1 MTLIENAMHSL
12 LMTLTTDTRLM
23 IWSPLVGV
31 VPVDPLPPLPP
42 LPAMSGD
49 ETNQDPTTGVVVCGS
64 VILIPTSPFD
74 KKPNVRTKH
83 GVCKTVFVGSLPDNA
98 TNKHLQDMFS
108 RCGKVIDVRV
118 SKGRNFGHVQF
129 EQEEDVERALQL
141 SGCRIRIGPSSSLTD
156 TGRIHVDYAQP
167 RSESEMSKRA
177 ESSEPL
183 PYNGTNAGMISADLH
198 GEDTFWVA
206 AKNVKTWIERGN
218 CNASTTNMF
227 FGLISSCNTH
237 SRKIAKKVKELEKEE
252 KEFAA
257 IRKTKC
263 ERLLKESKV
272 VKEVLMA
279 ACAQRTAWDGFTK
292 PQRKSINQWKDA
304 AASLSEEMQ
313 TALDGEKDTSGGEEP
328 AAKKVRVA
336 TPEPTPAY
344 EVMMEDMKTEHAAA
358 LRKKETQIMQ
368 LNTLISQFK
377 QKFPEE
383 WEKAIGGEGGA
394 SNMEVKVEIGMED
407 GGDSKG
413 DSLAAEAAVYAKLRS
428 VLGSTT
434 DEAKL
439 SEFSEA
445 EIAII
450 TVLSTY
456 LTVNPLGATMDEIA
470 AYFNRYNPAVSGVYL
485 ESLLHRLPQVFQVGQ
500 QASGEEKKW
509 WFLGFQTC
517 CSQGQYAAMQ
527 ESEQLAGANG
537 SNPSSSS

>member
-1 MTLIENAMHSL
+1 MFREDFRDRREDLSRDL
-12 LMTLTTDTRLM
+12 D
-23 IWSPLVGV
+23 SPRYLPPPRDLYYDDRVRERSYGDYDDIDRKRYAPPLDDPYYRHPFDDLEPPRRGR
-31 VPVDPLPPLPP
+31 PVDPLPPLPP

-263 ERLLKESKV
+263 ERLLKESKTFLDTCTCIDLHKYFSFLGKV

-304 AASLSEEMQ
+304 AAVSRSLPYNITASFPFLLCNCQSLSEEMQ
-313 TALDGEKDTSGGEEP
+313 TALDEEKDTSGGEEP

-336 TPEPTPAY
+336 TPEPTPGIWNY
-344 EVMMEDMKTEHAAA
+344 SGTLLLGHPLRQYMETPFD
-358 LRKKETQIMQ
+358 
-368 LNTLISQFK
+368 
-377 QKFPEE
+377 
-383 WEKAIGGEGGA
+383 
-394 SNMEVKVEIGMED
+394 
-407 GGDSKG
+407 
-413 DSLAAEAAVYAKLRS
+413 
-428 VLGSTT
+428 
-434 DEAKL
+434 
-439 SEFSEA
+439 
-445 EIAII
+445 
-450 TVLSTY
+450 
-456 LTVNPLGATMDEIA
+456 
-470 AYFNRYNPAVSGVYL
+470 
-485 ESLLHRLPQVFQVGQ
+485 PQEQNLVCVHYDI
-500 QASGEEKKW
+500 EM
-509 WFLGFQTC
+509 
-517 CSQGQYAAMQ
+517 QGQ
-527 ESEQLAGANG
+527 
-537 SNPSSSS
+537 SNYTHVIQQGHLTDLPMSILWRFHYIPYKQCMPE